1 LRRVYVLKEGRSAQR
16 SDQAIPRFSAREQ
29 REALRPTKEEVAV
42 AKTNRDKDLFK
53 MMRAAGVRRKVAAEV
68 SDAVGRN
75 LGPGEKAPKV
85 ARQAVRDFSALAARL
100 EDRVSAGTPK
110 RAATAQ
116 KPTPTR
122 KRPAEPQRKGGQR
135 APRAPAA

>member
-1 LRRVYVLKEGRSAQR
+1 
-16 SDQAIPRFSAREQ
+16 
-29 REALRPTKEEVAV
+29 V
-42 AKTNRDKDLFK
+42 AKTNRDDDLFK

-85 ARQAVRDFSALAARL
+85 ARQAVRDFTALAARL

-116 KPTPTR
+116 KRTPTR
-122 KRPAEPQRKGGQR
+122 KRTAEPQRKGGQR
-135 APRAPAA
+135 APRTPAA

>member
-1 LRRVYVLKEGRSAQR
+1 
-16 SDQAIPRFSAREQ
+16 
-29 REALRPTKEEVAV
+29 V

-68 SDAVGRN
+68 SDAVGRS

-100 EDRVSAGTPK
+100 EDRVSATPAK
-110 RAATAQ
+110 RATTTQ
-116 KPTPTR
+116 KRPPTR
-122 KRPAEPQRKGGQR
+122 KRTVEPQRKRAQR
-135 APRAPAA
+135 APESPAA